1 MSAPQPEHELHER
14 YLVHVGTTAALALAA
29 LPSATE
35 PLVLAHVVAAGPVLC
50 FWHNVQQRL
59 QCKFSRQCDLCR

>member
-1 MSAPQPEHELHER
+1 VSAPQPEHAVHQR
-14 YLVHVGTTAALALAA
+14 YLVHVGSAALTATALATT
-29 LPSATE
+29 TE